1 MATAA
6 VEAVDERISWIR
18 AAADGRMDDIELQ
31 LQVFVTAVTDD
42 RQAAADKLAPALG
55 LPPEVVLSAPYFQ
68 IGPLGLIADNLQEL
82 RDRWGI
88 SYIAFQQ
95 DTTETVAP
103 VVARLAGT

>member
-1 MATAA
+1 MVSTA
-6 VEAVDERISWIR
+6 
-18 AAADGRMDDIELQ
+18 L
-31 LQVFVTAVTDD
+31 
-42 RQAAADKLAPALG
+42 AAADKLAPALG

-95 DTTETVAP
+95 DATETVAP
-103 VVARLAGT
+103 LVARLAGT